1 MHFSLYS
8 TNGFLIAWLV
18 FWLVLQFQ
26 LNFIAT
32 NPVTIVYSKKQTK
45 LVLFYHFLGTRK
57 RLAT

>member
-1 MHFSLYS
+1 MIL
-8 TNGFLIAWLV
+8 LIAWLV